1 MSANVSAIE
10 DVNFV
15 FENSPV
21 RVIAVRSSPKFE
33 LVGLEVGPFEEGNE
47 YSIKFWIARQLE
59 KGGVVRFAEEDM
71 LDIARLLR
79 IQWTE
84 RIQSVSQV
92 SSLPETFYPK
102 LRYLL
107 AELKSSSRS
116 SMERMREYE
125 RAGWLSQDIL
135 TCRLK
140 KIISLAS
147 ASESIDQLLRNLTV
161 EERILYEDLRRIISE
176 WKAKILQ

>member
-1 MSANVSAIE
+1 MSVNMSSIE
-10 DVNFV
+10 DADFV
-15 FENSPV
+15 FENSPM
-21 RVIAVRSSPKFE
+21 RVVAVRNSPKIE
-33 LVGLEVGPFEEGNE
+33 LVGIEVGPFEEGNE
-47 YSIKFWIARQLE
+47 YSIKFWVARQLE
-59 KGGVVRFAEEDM
+59 KAGAVRFPEDET
-71 LDIARLLR
+71 LDVARLLR

-92 SSLPETFYPK
+92 SSLPEMFYPR

-107 AELKSSSRS
+107 DELKASSRS
-116 SMERMREYE
+116 TVEKMKEYE
-125 RAGWLSQDIL
+125 KVKWLSQDIA

-147 ASESIDQLLRNLTV
+147 ASDHVDQVLRNLTV
-161 EERILYEDLRRIISE
+161 EERKLYEDLTRIISE